1 MNALI
6 SEFETLII
14 GNDYISLSMIFV
26 ATVLTVLGAVALFR
40 RDPVGDRLARAGR
53 RGDGSG
59 DVSLRYADAD
69 IRYRAVF
76 DRLQRFLVSSNEKER
91 SALRLRL
98 TRAGYM
104 HPRAAVIYYLTRV
117 VLALLLPIIVLVVL
131 SVFVGGASPTIL
143 LVSAF
148 AATFMGYFAPVIAV
162 QLRVRER
169 QRLAREGFPD
179 AMDMMLVCVEAGLGL
194 SAALDRVSKEIGR
207 SNRVLAENFMLVGLE
222 TRAGTSRS
230 DALKNFAERLGI
242 HEVNALVTLLVQ
254 SEALGTSIADSLRV
268 YAEEM
273 RTTRLMRAEERANK
287 LPVKIALPL
296 GLGILPCLI
305 LVIMTPIIIRFVR
318 VLDPILG
325 N

>member
-1 MNALI
+1 MDAIL

-14 GNDYISLSMIFV
+14 GNDYISLSMVFV
-26 ATVLTVLGAVALFR
+26 ASVLTVLGVIALFR
-40 RDPVGDRLARAGR
+40 RDEVGDRLIRAGR
-53 RGDGSG
+53 RADAAGEF
-59 DVSLRYADAD
+59 SLRQADSD
-69 IRYRAVF
+69 FRYRAML
-76 DRLQRFLVSSNEKER
+76 DKLHRSLSSGSDKNR

-98 TRAGYM
+98 TRAGYI
-104 HPRAAVIYYLTRV
+104 HPRAAVFYYLARIG
-117 VLALLLPIIVLVVL
+117 LALILPIIVLGVL
-131 SVFVGGASPTIL
+131 TAFVGDASPSL
-143 LVSAF
+143 LLLAAL
-148 AATFMGYFAPVIAV
+148 AATFLGYFAPFVAV

-179 AMDMMLVCVEAGLGL
+179 ALDMMLVCVEAGLGI
-194 SAALDRVSKEIGR
+194 SAAIDRVSKELGR
-207 SNRVLAENFMLVGLE
+207 ANRVLSENFTLVGLE

-230 DALKNFAERLGI
+230 DALKNFAERIGV
-242 HEVNALVTLLVQ
+242 HEINALVTLLVQ
-254 SEALGTSIADSLRV
+254 SESLGTSIADSLRV

-296 GLGILPCLI
+296 GFGILPCLI